1 MTNKRQ
7 LQMEKIMSAL
17 ENVSD
22 DINQM
27 TWHLAKEISNSDII
41 QTFNQET
48 CDLFEILINFINAM
62 GISRECNILGHKI
75 IFENA
80 LKINIGLPI
89 EQFTFIVLQFA
100 PEIYDEKEKFF
111 LEMNI
116 PNQKVQ
122 NGNEFS
128 LINSAAFKK
137 LWLLLNEDSKQE
149 LKDKIIL
156 MTTYAHAYFYK
167 VIMKSASQATTATT
181 SVSADTS
188 VGISAYV

>member
-1 MTNKRQ
+1 MTTNKQQQ
-7 LQMEKIMSAL
+7 LAINKQRQMEKISSAL
-17 ENVSD
+17 EKVSD
-22 DINQM
+22 EINQM
-27 TWHLAKEISNSDII
+27 AWNLAKEIPNSDII

-48 CDLFEILINFINAM
+48 CDLFEILIGTINTL
-62 GISRECNILGHKI
+62 GVSRECNINGHKI

-100 PEIYDEKEKFF
+100 PEIYDEKETFF
-111 LEMNI
+111 LEMKI

-128 LINSAAFKK
+128 LINSEAFKK
-137 LWLLLNEDSKQE
+137 LWLLLNHDSKQE
-149 LKDKIIL
+149 IKDKIIL

-167 VIMKSASQATTATT
+167 VIIKSADQK
-181 SVSADTS
+181 
-188 VGISAYV
+188 